1 MLILLALLLLA
12 GCAGRPLMPTPNLY
26 SETDREPFE
35 QVAPALRTSH
45 VDLLYVT
52 DRAPERSEQGDLVY
66 GYGRSR
72 SMAFGSA
79 KVEIGKGETWEAL
92 VEDSRRRD
100 RSKNWVLR
108 LEDVRELGRFPET
121 PFPFAHRDNRIVQD
135 AAVLGAHSSTVDALR
150 QEIARRLAMTPKK
163 EVLIYVHGYNND
175 FDDAAFALGE
185 LWHFTGREG
194 VPLLYTWPAGF
205 GGLKGYA
212 YDRESGEFTV
222 FHLKQLL
229 RALSRMP
236 EIERIHLLAHSRG
249 TDVTLSAVRE
259 LSIETRA
266 RGDDPRKHFR
276 IANLIL
282 AAPDVDMEVLG
293 QRAIAEAIGQ
303 DVGLITI
310 YTSRGDRAIRLA
322 EALFGSLRRLGRV
335 GEGALP
341 SYAVK
346 LAEQAVNVSV
356 VENRSRRGLIG
367 HGYFTSDPAASSDLI
382 LVIRDRRRPGSE
394 HGRPLTPADVNLGV
408 LEEGYPSVSI
418 GNGP

>member
-1 MLILLALLLLA
+1 
-12 GCAGRPLMPTPNLY
+12 MPTPNLY
-26 SETDREPFE
+26 AETSREPFGE
-35 QVAPALRTSH
+35 VAPELRTKR

-52 DRAPERSEQGDLVY
+52 DRVPERGEHGELVY
-66 GYGRSR
+66 GYMRSR

-79 KVEIGKGETWEAL
+79 MVEIGKGGATWEAL
-92 VEDSRRRD
+92 VEDSRRRE
-100 RSKNWVLR
+100 RAQNWMLR
-108 LEDVRELGRFPET
+108 LGDIRELGRFPET
-121 PFPFAHRDNRIVQD
+121 PFPFTRKGNRIVQD
-135 AAVLGAHSSTVDALR
+135 TAVLDAHSSTEEALR

-163 EVLIYVHGYNND
+163 EMLIYVHGYNNN
-175 FDDAAFALGE
+175 FDDATYDLAE

-194 VPLLYTWPAGF
+194 VPLLYTWSAGF
-205 GGLKGYA
+205 GGLTGYA
-212 YDRESGEFTV
+212 FDRESGEFTV

-259 LSIETRA
+259 LFIEALA
-266 RGDDPRKHFR
+266 RGIEPRRHYR
-276 IANLIL
+276 IDNLIM

-293 QRAIAEAIGQ
+293 QRAIAEGIGQ
-303 DVGLITI
+303 GVGLITI
-310 YTSRGDRAIRLA
+310 YTSRGDRAIQLA
-322 EALFGSLRRLGRV
+322 ETLFGGHRRLGRA
-335 GEGALP
+335 GEGSLP

-382 LVIRDRRRPGSE
+382 LVTRDRRRPGAE
-394 HGRPLTPADVNLGV
+394 HGRPLEPADMNLWV

-418 GNGP
+418 GYGP